1 MNKETIKVITD
12 KEELYEYCENMEQL
26 YDKFYLPLL
35 DVHYRKTYDLQ
46 QELKEAKNYV
56 DFYENLTKKQYD
68 LIYELIK
75 TLKDEDKNV

>member
-1 MNKETIKVITD
+1 MSKETIKVITD

-75 TLKDEDKNV
+75 ALKGDDKNV